1 MSSDTK
7 IIVLKQKELVIT
19 GIFAFLAIIFFVLL
33 IMYFTN
39 KAKTGENVQV
49 GTFNPGVYTASVI
62 LSGNAMDVE
71 VTVDSNDIKSIRLI
85 NTATEI
91 TTMYPL
97 ITTSLSD
104 IEKQVKKTGSTRGIT
119 YSSDTKYTSLVLLS
133 AIETALSKARI
144 L

>member
-1 MSSDTK
+1 MK
-7 IIVLKQKELVIT
+7 
-19 GIFAFLAIIFFVLL
+19 
-33 IMYFTN
+33 
-39 KAKTGENVQV
+39 NVQV